1 MATSVSAKKTAVK
14 ISLERLS
21 ADADK
26 AVGRAEAAKEQ
37 VRSAKVELK
46 KARKLAKLAK
56 KAAKQAK
63 KKIEAARAAAA
74 RTPAKS
80 RPVKLPAKTKTP
92 AGSQTKDG
100 AAKAAARSVPRKPLR
115 ARASAGDVAK
125 AVINRMAAKRAQP
138 SGEATALPAVSV
150 SGNAAAAPA
159 A

>member
-1 MATSVSAKKTAVK
+1 MATSVSAKKTVVK

-37 VRSAKVELK
+37 VRSAKAELK

-74 RTPAKS
+74 RTPAKP

-100 AAKAAARSVPRKPLR
+100 AAKAATSDIRWYRPRPPSPPALR
-115 ARASAGDVAK
+115 APR
-125 AVINRMAAKRAQP
+125 R
-138 SGEATALPAVSV
+138 LPATLPVRQ
-150 SGNAAAAPA
+150 NRQW
-159 A
+159 